1 MKVFLLKDVEKVG
14 LAGEMIQVADGFGR
28 NLLIARKLAVEV
40 TPENE
45 ASFAK
50 RKRLVEKRQEVI
62 ETKTSILAERIKSL
76 VLTYKTKVHDEG
88 QLYGSVLEG
97 DIADLLAKN
106 GVSVSKNQIIID
118 KGIKKI
124 GTYKITVKLSSK
136 LQPVFTLKISAEA
149 AA

>member
-14 LAGEMIQVADGFGR
+14 LAGEIIQVADGFGR
-28 NLLIARKLAVEV
+28 NLLIARKLAIEV

-62 ETKTSILAERIKSL
+62 ESKTSMLAERIKSL
-76 VLTYKTKVHDEG
+76 VLTLKTKVHDEG
-88 QLYGSVLEG
+88 NLYGAIAQS
-97 DIADLLAKN
+97 DIVDLLAQN
-106 GVSVSKNQIIID
+106 GVSVSKNQVILD

-136 LQPVFTLKISAEA
+136 LQPAFTLKIA
-149 AA
+149 AATPS